1 MGRHDAVAQCGQG
14 DAGQKGWGVAML
26 LLLAVALSGCGMTR
40 AAARPPAPIA
50 VVQPMPPENMSPRK
64 GSIWQ
69 TSDRNT
75 LFLDNKARNVGD
87 IVTVRIVETSNAKK
101 QAKTDMTRSGNNSFG
116 LTGVLSPAG
125 LFGAKLP
132 GDTGAALNGGLTN
145 GNTFAGDGKT
155 ERNSLLKAVVS
166 CVVTEILANGN
177 LRVEGRQDITV
188 NNENQFILLSG
199 VIRPEDITPQNSVS
213 SSQMADARIEYSGE
227 GDVNDQ
233 QRSSWLSRIFSTVN

>member
-1 MGRHDAVAQCGQG
+1 MDLKTGWKLAV
-14 DAGQKGWGVAML
+14 L
-26 LLLAVALSGCGMTR
+26 LLLAVGAGGCTMTR
-40 AAARPPAPIA
+40 AAARPPAPMA
-50 VVQPMPPENMSPRK
+50 VVQPMPPENLAPRK

-75 LFLDNKARNVGD
+75 LFLDNKARNIGD
-87 IVTVRIVETSNAKK
+87 IVTVQIVENSNAKK
-101 QAKTDMTRSGNNSFG
+101 EAKTDLTRAGNNDFG
-116 LTGVLSPAG
+116 LTGALSPAG

-132 GDTGAALNGGLTN
+132 GSTGGAFTAGTTSN
-145 GNTFAGDGKT
+145 NTFSGDGKT
-155 ERNSLLKAVVS
+155 ERNSVLKAVVS

-199 VIRPEDITPQNSVS
+199 VIRPEDVTPQNTVI
-213 SSQMADARIEYSGE
+213 SSQMADARIEYSGA

-233 QRSSWLSRIFSTVN
+233 QRGSWISRIFATVN

>member
-1 MGRHDAVAQCGQG
+1 MDCKARWVVAV
-14 DAGQKGWGVAML
+14 
-26 LLLAVALSGCGMTR
+26 LLLAVGVSGCGMTR
-40 AAARPPAPIA
+40 ASARPPVPIS
-50 VVQPMPPENMSPRK
+50 VMRPVPPESLAPRK

-87 IVTVRIVETSNAKK
+87 IVTVRIIETSNAKK
-101 QAKTDMTRSGNNSFG
+101 EAKTGLNRGGTNSFS
-116 LTGVLSPAG
+116 LTGALGLSNI
-125 LFGAKLP
+125 LGAKPSSTILNSGGITNTNDFK
-132 GDTGAALNGGLTN
+132 GDA
-145 GNTFAGDGKT
+145 KT
-155 ERNSLLKAVVS
+155 ERNSVLKAIVS
-166 CVVTEILANGN
+166 CVVTEILPNGN

-199 VIRPEDITPQNSVS
+199 VIRPEDINPQNEVA

-233 QRSSWLSRIFSTVN
+233 QSPSWLSRIFSTIN